1 MKRWWKLLL
10 AAVLVL
16 ALVLTG
22 LAWRQQENLKAVR
35 DALRYSQEELEQ
47 QLADNQQTIRD
58 AVGAAPEVS
67 VREVTD

>member
-16 ALVLTG
+16 ALVLAG

-58 AVGAAPEVS
+58 AVGAAP
-67 VREVTD
+67 